1 MAKFIVR
8 RLLLMLLT
16 MFLVS
21 VAVFAITTAA
31 PGNVARNVLG
41 IQITKAQEASFL
53 AQNGLDKPVYAR
65 YLYWLVG
72 TDWRGK
78 LEKLD
83 CLYGRSP
90 LRMVS
95 RSGGR
100 SVRTASCCDGSWK
113 ATT

>member
-41 IQITKAQEASFL
+41 IQITKDAGSLFP
-53 AQNGLDKPVYAR
+53 GSK
-65 YLYWLVG
+65 W
-72 TDWRGK
+72 
-78 LEKLD
+78 
-83 CLYGRSP
+83 
-90 LRMVS
+90 S
-95 RSGGR
+95 R
-100 SVRTASCCDGSWK
+100 
-113 ATT
+113 